1 MTLYKTDRNKG
12 VKEINKVSKRGYIAL
27 CIMIFI
33 FALVDIDYLYASEQ
47 KIKIG
52 YVVETAQK
60 ASANLCKWVA
70 RVIEG
75 MK

>member
-33 FALVDIDYLYASEQ
+33 FALVDIDYLYASE
-47 KIKIG
+47 
-52 YVVETAQK
+52 
-60 ASANLCKWVA
+60 
-70 RVIEG
+70 
-75 MK
+75 